1 MMQARR
7 SLLMGTLLEFSPVA
21 LEVISGIP
29 VAMVER
35 PTEREVFGRA
45 RRIRLSRCSKWFLL
59 VICSTNS
66 RKRSLKMSEI
76 LTPETIELRAR
87 VSSRDEAIRRAGR
100 LLVENGNV
108 EERYVDSMFEREESV
123 STFMGNAVAIP
134 HGTNDSK
141 QWVARS
147 GLSVITLPEGVEYG
161 DGNVAKL
168 IIGIAGKGDEHID
181 LLSKIALIV
190 SEEENVE
197 KIVQAETKE
206 QLMAMFDEAH

>member
-1 MMQARR
+1 
-7 SLLMGTLLEFSPVA
+7 
-21 LEVISGIP
+21 
-29 VAMVER
+29 
-35 PTEREVFGRA
+35 
-45 RRIRLSRCSKWFLL
+45 
-59 VICSTNS
+59 
-66 RKRSLKMSEI
+66 MSDI
-76 LTPETIELRAR
+76 LTPETIELGAS

-168 IIGIAGKGDEHID
+168 VIGIAGKGDEHLD

-206 QLMAMFDEAH
+206 ELMAMFDEVH

>member
-1 MMQARR
+1 
-7 SLLMGTLLEFSPVA
+7 
-21 LEVISGIP
+21 
-29 VAMVER
+29 
-35 PTEREVFGRA
+35 
-45 RRIRLSRCSKWFLL
+45 
-59 VICSTNS
+59 
-66 RKRSLKMSEI
+66 MSEI

-108 EERYVDSMFEREESV
+108 EERYVDSMFEREKSV

-168 IIGIAGKGDEHID
+168 VIGIAGKGDEHLD